1 MIRWQGRYTKRNKGG
16 HKKIQY
22 QEETKNVGEWA
33 RARWCEIQ
41 YLAKIGTG
49 KQIEVTA

>member
-22 QEETKNVGEWA
+22 QEETKMLENEQEQDDVKFNTL
-33 RARWCEIQ
+33 Q
-41 YLAKIGTG
+41 K
-49 KQIEVTA
+49 